1 MRSPLT
7 TLPRFSSRAFSAAA
21 LLPALACL
29 SLAAPQAAPAE
40 AASPAPDAFNVLVFT
55 TDDMDFSSVNANGNP
70 VPGLTPNI
78 DRLAASGMVFERAHV
93 PNAVCQ
99 PSRQSMMTGLHPHR
113 NGSLGFDPP
122 APGTPN
128 LSELLMAEGWLT
140 FTFSKGRDY
149 RSSQWTHFQDGHGT
163 SGFGRDPA
171 RFAADVE
178 RAIDRARTEAKP
190 FFLNVPTSDPHRAYP
205 GSADE
210 AERLS
215 EAKKRWPEADAR
227 GDIYYPP
234 YQDICSLEQAWVPPY
249 LPDLP
254 AVREEWAQYY
264 RGVRRADETLGLVLD
279 KLEADGLADSTVVI
293 FYTDNGASFP
303 TSKQNVYPY
312 STQCSLIIRW
322 PGVTTPG
329 TRDRDH
335 FVSTMDLLPTI
346 LQAAR
351 LPLPGRLDGQSLLPL
366 LRGAKQ
372 AGRDSIM
379 TTQNFYQPGFQ
390 VYPMRAL
397 HTADYTYIFNA
408 WADGNNR
415 FNGECHSGLTFAAIV
430 DAAKTDTAL
439 AARLR
444 HITHRAPEEL
454 YDTRADPWCLHNL
467 ALKPAH
473 AGALAAHRAA
483 LEHELRL
490 TEDPLLPKFLGTGPT
505 PSEWMQRREDSDRR
519 KKR

>member
-1 MRSPLT
+1 MTSPNA
-7 TLPRFSSRAFSAAA
+7 TLRRLAARVLSAAMV
-21 LLPALACL
+21 LPALGCL
-29 SLAAPQAAPAE
+29 GLTALQAAPAE
-40 AASPAPDAFNVLVFT
+40 AVAPAPAAFNIIVFT
-55 TDDMDFSSVNANGNP
+55 SDDMDFSSINANGNP

-78 DRLAASGMVFERAHV
+78 DRLAASGMTFERAHV

-149 RSSQWTHFQDGHGT
+149 RSSQWTFFQDGHGT
-163 SGFGRDPA
+163 AGFGREPA

-178 RAIDRARTEAKP
+178 RAIGRARTEAKP
-190 FFLNVPTSDPHRAYP
+190 FFLNVPVSDPHRAYP

-210 AERLS
+210 AKRLS

-234 YQDICSLEQAWVPPY
+234 YQDICSPKQAWVPPY

-254 AVREEWAQYY
+254 AVREEWAHYY

-293 FYTDNGASFP
+293 FYADNGASFP
-303 TSKQNVYPY
+303 TSKQNCYPY

-346 LQAAR
+346 LQATR
-351 LPLPGRLDGQSLLPL
+351 LPLPERLDGKSLLPL

-372 AGRDSIM
+372 AGRDSTM

-397 HTADYTYIFNA
+397 HTAAFTYIFNA
-408 WADGNNR
+408 WADGNTQ
-415 FNGECHSGLTFAAIV
+415 FNGECHSGLTFAAIA
-430 DAAKTDTAL
+430 DAAKTDPTV

-444 HITHRAPEEL
+444 HITHRTPEEL
-454 YDTRADPWCLHNL
+454 YDTRADPWCLRNL
-467 ALKPAH
+467 AEEPAH
-473 AGALAAHRAA
+473 AYALAAHRAA
-483 LEHELRL
+483 LEREMRQ
-490 TEDPLLPKFLGTGPT
+490 TEDPLLPKFLGTSPI
-505 PSEWMQRREDSDRR
+505 PPEWMQRREGAGKK